1 MHQCKRAIASAT
13 ALRRQF
19 TAYDQPLERVEVFKY
34 LGRLLA
40 MGDSDSQA
48 VRACLKKARR
58 VWARL
63 SNVLRRENASPHTS
77 GKFFQAV
84 VQAVLL
90 YGSESWDLRGALLKQ
105 LRGFQIRAAW
115 RMNRIHRPREDEAGV
130 WRYPK
135 REDALKECGLKDVL
149 EYIEARRATVARFVV
164 DRPVFEAC
172 RGGER
177 LRGSTPRQYWWEQP
191 LGLEDDGPEAG

>member
-1 MHQCKRAIASAT
+1 MQAI
-13 ALRRQF
+13 
-19 TAYDQPLERVEVFKY
+19 
-34 LGRLLA
+34 
-40 MGDSDSQA
+40 
-48 VRACLKKARR
+48 RACLKKARR

-63 SNVLRRENASPHTS
+63 STVLRRKNASPRTS